1 MIAMSRAASA
11 TVRVSGPRWSS
22 DHDSGI
28 APARLTRPY
37 VGLRPTTPQQAA
49 GSLIEPPVSLPSAPS
64 ANPAATAAAEP
75 LDEPPAPG
83 PGNPGFWPAPW
94 GALPP
99 NGPRA
104 APVMLGF
111 PSARAPAPRSRFP
124 P

>member
-37 VGLRPTTPQQAA
+37 VGLRPTTPQHAA
-49 GSLIEPPVSLPSAPS
+49 GSRMEPPVSLPSAPS

-75 LDEPPAPG
+75 LLEPPAQWPAFH
-83 PGNPGFWPAPW
+83 GFWTSP
-94 GALPP
+94 
-99 NGPRA
+99 
-104 APVMLGF
+104 
-111 PSARAPAPRSRFP
+111 
-124 P
+124 